1 MPKWS
6 DISKT
11 SSRPSASEILESPPG
26 HASNGKS
33 GQRHEADDNLL
44 SAIFAL
50 LEQEKIS
57 YALLR
62 GYDELSQPGDKEVDL
77 LVAAAHLPRLRELLP
92 AAGCAALPAWGH
104 APHHFF
110 LAYSPAAGEWLKLDV
125 VTELRYGK
133 PVRHLAVALAQS
145 CLQHRQAQPPLYV
158 LAPED
163 EFLTLVLHCL
173 LDKAG
178 FREARRQRLT
188 ALFDQI
194 AGDEA
199 SRRRLERHVQDHL
212 APCLTW
218 PQLSR
223 VAATADW
230 QALLSARR
238 LLARQLWRKQPAA
251 SLWRS
256 LRDRLL
262 RRLRFVLHA
271 LRQQGISVALLAPDG
286 AGKSTLA
293 AALQRDFGLRAELLY
308 MGTNVQASTVG
319 LPTTRWLHRRQ
330 KAARSAGLRL
340 LLKPIGFVNRMLEQ
354 WYRFGYAHFQKW
366 RGRIVVFDRFV
377 YDAWVARPATTL
389 RQRMRRALLNLGW
402 PTPDLI
408 ILLDAPGEL
417 LYRRKGEHSPAWLE
431 QQRQGYLSLQHSLPQ
446 MVVVEASQP
455 ALAVQREVTAI
466 IWECYRKRQAKK
478 QCSSAITALQ

>member
-6 DISKT
+6 DTSKT
-11 SSRPSASEILESPPG
+11 FSRPGAAEILASPEQ
-26 HASNGKS
+26 ASNGK
-33 GQRHEADDNLL
+33 GGHQHEAAGNLL
-44 SAIFAL
+44 TTVFAL
-50 LEQEKIS
+50 LERQEIS

-62 GYDELSQPGDKEVDL
+62 GYDELSQPGDQEVDL
-77 LVAAAHLPRLRELLP
+77 LVAAAHLPRLREMLQ
-92 AAGCAALPAWGH
+92 AAGFVALPAWGH

-133 PVRHLAVALAQS
+133 PVRHLAVDLAQS

-178 FREARRQRLT
+178 FREARRRRLT

-199 SRRRLERHVQDHL
+199 RRRRLEQQVHNHL

-218 PQLSR
+218 PHLSR
-223 VAATADW
+223 AAASDDW
-230 QALLSARR
+230 PALLSARR
-238 LLARQLWRKQPAA
+238 RLARQLWRKQPAA
-251 SLWRS
+251 ALGRNLSA
-256 LRDRLL
+256 RLL

-271 LRQQGISVALLAPDG
+271 LRQPGISVALLAPDG

-293 AALQRDFGLRAELLY
+293 AALQRDYGLRAQLLY

-330 KAARSAGLRL
+330 KAARPAGRRL
-340 LLKPIGFVNRMLEQ
+340 LLKPAGFVNRMLEQ

-389 RQRMRRALLNLGW
+389 RQRIRRALLNLGW

-446 MVVVEASQP
+446 MVVVEASRP
-455 ALAVQREVTAI
+455 ARAVQREVTAL
-466 IWECYRKRQAKK
+466 IWECYRRRQAKK
-478 QCSSAITALQ
+478 QGSSAISALQ

>member
-6 DISKT
+6 DTSKT
-11 SSRPSASEILESPPG
+11 SSRPSASEILASPPG
-26 HASNGKS
+26 QASNGTS
-33 GQRHEADDNLL
+33 GRPHEGAADLL
-44 SAIFAL
+44 TAIFAL
-50 LEQEKIS
+50 LELEKIN

-77 LVAAAHLPRLRELLP
+77 LVAATHLPRLRELLS

-110 LAYSPAAGEWLKLDV
+110 LAYSPVAGEWLKLDV

-133 PVRHLAVALAQS
+133 PVRHLAVDLAQS
-145 CLQHRQAQPPLYV
+145 CLQHRQARPPLYV

-173 LDKAG
+173 LDKAD
-178 FREARRQRLT
+178 FRETRRRRLT
-188 ALFDQI
+188 ALCDQI

-199 SRRRLERHVQDHL
+199 RRRRLERHVQDYL

-218 PQLSR
+218 PQLSQA
-223 VAATADW
+223 AATADW

-251 SLWRS
+251 ALGRKLSS
-256 LRDRLL
+256 QLL

-271 LRQQGISVALLAPDG
+271 LRQPGISVALLAPDG

-308 MGTNVQASTVG
+308 MGTNVKASTVG
-319 LPTTRWLHRRQ
+319 LCTTRWLHRRQ
-330 KAARSAGLRL
+330 KATHSAGLRL
-340 LLKPIGFVNRMLEQ
+340 LLKLVGFANRVLEQ

-377 YDAWVARPATTL
+377 YDAWVARPVATL

-417 LYRRKGEHSPAWLE
+417 LYHRKGEHSPAWLE
-431 QQRQGYLSLQHSLPQ
+431 QQRQGYLSLRQRLPQ
-446 MVVVEASQP
+446 MVVVEASRP

-466 IWECYRKRQAKK
+466 IWECYRKRHTKK
-478 QCSSAITALQ
+478 